1 MANVSPSSMTSIDDD
16 RMTEMINGYWITRLS
31 MQRRP
36 IRWPIISPKGPI
48 RADAQCR
55 LTTA

>member
-1 MANVSPSSMTSIDDD
+1 MTLSDDD